1 MKLSM
6 VLPVHNEAATLA
18 DFFTEL
24 VATVGPLG
32 FDAVEAVFVN
42 DGSTD
47 RSLDEMQSLK
57 EAFADRLEIA
67 ILDLA
72 RNFGHQAAV
81 TAGIEH
87 ATGDVVLLMDT
98 DLQDDP
104 AAIPA
109 MIERWRSGAHVV
121 YARRTSREE
130 PWLLR
135 LLFATYYRIFSRI
148 TPIEIPRSAG
158 NFGVIDR
165 RVADEMLRMPEHNR
179 YFPGLRAWVGFRQE
193 GVDSPRRARASGP
206 SRVGFFGLTELA
218 LDGLFG
224 FSALPLRLAFGAAVL
239 LALAGFAGIAVIFYI
254 KIFTDLAVPMW
265 SSIMT
270 LVTFTASAQFFL
282 IGLLGEYVAR
292 IYTEVKKRPHYIVRD
307 RY

>member
-6 VLPVHNEAATLA
+6 VLPVHNEADTLA
-18 DFFTEL
+18 DFFSEL
-24 VATVGPLG
+24 VGTVEPLG
-32 FDAVEAVFVN
+32 LELEAVFVN

-47 RSLDEMQSLK
+47 GSLDEMRRLK
-57 EAFADRLEIA
+57 EEIADRVEVTV
-67 ILDLA
+67 LDLA

-81 TAGIEH
+81 SAGIEH
-87 ATGDVVLLMDT
+87 ATGDAVLLMDT

-109 MIERWRSGAHVV
+109 MIERWRDGAQVV
-121 YARRTSREE
+121 YARRTSRQE

-135 LLFATYYRIFSRI
+135 LLFSTYYRIFSTI
-148 TPIEIPRSAG
+148 TPIEIPRAAG
-158 NFGVIDR
+158 NFGLIDR
-165 RVADEMLRMPEHNR
+165 RVADEVRRLPEHNR

-206 SRVGFFGLTELA
+206 SRVGIFGLTELA

-224 FSALPLRLAFGAAVL
+224 FSALPLRLAFAAAVL
-239 LALAGFAGIAVIFYI
+239 LALAGVGGIAVIFYI
-254 KIFTDLAVPMW
+254 KLFTDLAVPMW

-270 LVTFTASAQFFL
+270 LVLFTASAQFFL

-292 IYTEVKKRPHYIVRD
+292 IYTEVKRRPHYIIRD